1 MRGRMHL
8 GSTTRAR
15 GTSSP
20 MHRAFLLAALLLAAC
35 GARTGLRVDGD
46 GEGAGAGGGGE
57 GEGGSGVGGVEQV
70 ALGGGHSCV
79 RTKIG
84 DVYCWGRNGSG
95 QLGVETVEGQS
106 EVPVKVALQGDA
118 TLLAAGTYHTC
129 AVVDGTRLFCWG
141 RNDDG
146 QI

>member
-46 GEGAGAGGGGE
+46 GEGAGAI
-57 GEGGSGVGGVEQV
+57 
-70 ALGGGHSCV
+70 GGGHSCV